1 METNKVT
8 WMVAVALGTM
18 IALSPALRAED
29 KPNKPERPGPGQG
42 PGAGPRGEAMKE
54 RMAKISEELKLTEEQ
69 KTKVRDAMKEQAE
82 KARELR
88 DLEPEARREK
98 MKEAR
103 GEMQAKMKEILTAEQ
118 YTKWEKLRE
127 EMRPKGDG
135 QNGPAKRKGPKGEKP
150 EKN

>member
-1 METNKVT
+1 MKTNKVT
-8 WMVAVALGTM
+8 WMVAVALGAM
-18 IALSPALRAED
+18 VALSPALRAED
-29 KPNKPERPGPGQG
+29 KPDKPERPGPGQG
-42 PGAGPRGEAMKE
+42 PGAGPRREAIKE
-54 RMAKISEELKLTEEQ
+54 RAAKLAEELGLSEEQ
-69 KTKVRDAMKEQAE
+69 KTKVREAMKEQAE

-118 YTKWEKLRE
+118 YTKWEKQRE
-127 EMRPKGDG
+127 DMRAKGG
-135 QNGPAKRKGPKGEKP
+135 EKNGPAKRKGPNGEKP